1 MRCVFIYVLPHRLAR
16 LLQAAVY
23 NDDARHILATMP
35 PWRRRGERE
44 RETTT
49 SSWLNLECNHIW
61 YSSSFWKDKPSSSN
75 SSLVGLLSKSEIQI
89 GLPFILAKNYTSL
102 RKTMLEIIYWKMAT
116 RKGLWKWL
124 CLGKSFMAQKI
135 LKMVSETRMSLLE
148 VLNFFVCF
156 SSTFDNFGY
165 FADLFQTSKRSAV
178 VCKRQFILLLQSPVL
193 HSHSMYWSFQLAA

>member
-35 PWRRRGERE
+35 PWRRRGE

-193 HSHSMYWSFQLAA
+193 HSHSTEVFS

>member
-35 PWRRRGERE
+35 PWRRRGE

-124 CLGKSFMAQKI
+124 L
-135 LKMVSETRMSLLE
+135 V
-148 VLNFFVCF
+148 
-156 SSTFDNFGY
+156 
-165 FADLFQTSKRSAV
+165 FAWGS
-178 VCKRQFILLLQSPVL
+178 QFLCLLQFNIWQFRLFCWFVSDKQKKCSGLQKTIYPPPPESSPTL
-193 HSHSMYWSFQLAA
+193 PFYWSFQLAA

>member
-44 RETTT
+44 TTT
-49 SSWLNLECNHIW
+49 SSWLSLECNHIW

-102 RKTMLEIIYWKMAT
+102 RKTMLEIIHWKMAT

-124 CLGKSFMAQKI
+124 L
-135 LKMVSETRMSLLE
+135 V
-148 VLNFFVCF
+148 
-156 SSTFDNFGY
+156 
-165 FADLFQTSKRSAV
+165 FAWGS
-178 VCKRQFILLLQSPVL
+178 QFLCLLQFNIWQFRLFCWFVSDKQKKCSGLQKTIYPPPPPESSPTL
-193 HSHSMYWSFQLAA
+193 PFYWSFQLAA

>member
-61 YSSSFWKDKPSSSN
+61 YSSSFWKDKPSSSS

-124 CLGKSFMAQKI
+124 CLGKSFIAQKI

-178 VCKRQFILLLQSPVL
+178 VCKRQFILLLLQSPVL
-193 HSHSMYWSFQLAA
+193 HSHSTEVFS